1 MSATSSTDPQPLA
14 MAASR
19 DSVPSPAMADAE
31 RGAFALLALIQDPDG
46 FAQRLGQFATAR
58 DDALRRLAEAQARES
73 AVAARESAAQALAA
87 QAEETLAV
95 YRRELDDLARKRE
108 EVERLQSD
116 LFAARA
122 KTAADEAETK
132 HAVEAEAAALKAITD
147 GLEERER
154 LAKQVF
160 DQGTALQHEYNDKL
174 ARLKSIAAGH

>member
-14 MAASR
+14 MAS
-19 DSVPSPAMADAE
+19 SSDAE
-31 RGAFALLALIQDPDG
+31 RGAFALLALIQDPAS
-46 FAQRLGQFATAR
+46 FAQRLGQFTTAR
-58 DDALRRLAEAQARES
+58 DDALRRLADAETRES
-73 AVAARESAAQALAA
+73 AVASREGVAQALTA

-95 YRRELDDLARKRE
+95 YRRELEDLARKRE

-122 KTAADEAETK
+122 KTAVDDAETRR
-132 HAVEAEAAALKAITD
+132 AAEAEAAALKAITD

-160 DQGTALQHEYNDKL
+160 DQGAALQHEYNDKL
-174 ARLKSIAAGH
+174 ARLKSIAAGN

>member
-1 MSATSSTDPQPLA
+1 MSAVSSTDSQPLA
-14 MAASR
+14 TAAS
-19 DSVPSPAMADAE
+19 SEAE

-46 FAQRLGQFATAR
+46 FARRLAQFTAAR
-58 DDALRRLAEAQARES
+58 DDAVRRLAEAEARES
-73 AVAARESAAQALAA
+73 AVASREGAAQALAT

-122 KTAADEAETK
+122 KTAANDAEARR
-132 HAVEAEAAALKAITD
+132 AVEAEAAALKAITD

-160 DQGTALQHEYNDKL
+160 DQGAALQHEYNEKL
-174 ARLKSIAAGH
+174 ARLKSIAAGN